1 MYLETCIHIL
11 LCIQVKT
18 DAKGADKATQ
28 DKLKELKRE
37 NAQLNTRVK
46 QLESA
51 QSRPSTAAAGHS
63 LDDVIIKLTYWIWFF
78 FKCPIVTNY
87 KSTKRQVLT
96 MAVGQGDHYSIDSHY
111 PWVLTSGLIY

>member
-1 MYLETCIHIL
+1 MTCFFIIICVL
-11 LCIQVKT
+11 FLKKIFLIQVKS

-28 DKLKELKRE
+28 DRLKELKRE

-63 LDDVIIKLTYWIWFF
+63 LDDVNIQLH
-78 FKCPIVTNY
+78 VTC
-87 KSTKRQVLT
+87 
-96 MAVGQGDHYSIDSHY
+96 
-111 PWVLTSGLIY
+111 